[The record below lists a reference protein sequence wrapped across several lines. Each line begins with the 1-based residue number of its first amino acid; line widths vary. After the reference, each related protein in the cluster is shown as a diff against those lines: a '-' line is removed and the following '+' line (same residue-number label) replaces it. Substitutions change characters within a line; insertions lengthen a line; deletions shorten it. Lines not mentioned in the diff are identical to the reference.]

1 MSDTPTKI
9 VVDCA
14 TGEQQILELTA
25 EEIAQ
30 REVDA
35 AAAEA
40 EAAAREEA
48 AAALAAL
55 KASAKAKLV
64 AGTPLTE
71 EEAGTLVI

>member
-9 VVDCA
+9 VVDCS
-14 TGEQQILELTA
+14 TGEQQIIELTA

-35 AAAEA
+35 AAALAEA
-40 EAAAREEA
+40 EAREEA

-71 EEAGTLVI
+71 EEAATLVI